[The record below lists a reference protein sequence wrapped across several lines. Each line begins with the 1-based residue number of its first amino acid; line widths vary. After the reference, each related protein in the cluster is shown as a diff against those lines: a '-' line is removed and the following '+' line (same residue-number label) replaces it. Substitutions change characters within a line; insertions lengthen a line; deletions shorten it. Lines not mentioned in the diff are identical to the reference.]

1 MRIALTCLALTVPAT
16 SALAEPR
23 LALPIDCTPGD
34 TCYIQN
40 YMDRDPGP
48 EARDYTCAGL
58 TYDGHKGIDFGLPS
72 ITAMRAGV
80 EVLAAATG
88 RVKGARNG
96 MIDKVYT
103 PDEDERI
110 DGRDCGNGVVI
121 DHGDGWETQ
130 YCHMRQGSVRVSS
143 GQEVE
148 EGTVLGLVGLSG
160 RTQFPH
166 LHISVRHNGQPVD
179 PFTPGADPGTC
190 GPTQGPTLWS
200 DDLSYTAGAILN
212 AGFSV
217 DVPDYAKVKS
227 GEAAAQTIPANAP
240 SIVIWGY
247 AFGGQ
252 AGDVMQLEITGP
264 DGPVFASQPAI
275 DRDQALFYRAG
286 GKRLR
291 APLTSGRYSGTVVM
305 LRDGEEISRK
315 VVEMDI
321 D

>member
-23 LALPIDCTPGD
+23 LALPINCTPGD

-58 TYDGHKGIDFGLPS
+58 TYDGHKGTDFGLPS

-80 EVLAAATG
+80 EVLAAAPG
-88 RVKGARNG
+88 RVMGVRNG

-110 DGRDCGNGVVI
+110 NGRDCGNGVVI

-190 GPTQGPTLWS
+190 GPAQGPTLWS

-217 DVPDYAKVKS
+217 DVPDYDDVKS

-264 DGPVFASQPAI
+264 DGPVFDSQPAI